1 MLNLSVQDAKLQY
14 IRNWQALQD
23 FGIIYFLVKQGRSKK
38 EVRTCACR
46 HWTVM
51 YRKQASCNVQRVRVH
66 ACERVLVLE

>member
-38 EVRTCACR
+38 EVGHTL
-46 HWTVM
+46 
-51 YRKQASCNVQRVRVH
+51 YIEPRV
-66 ACERVLVLE
+66 